1 VGNEK
6 RFSINKDGETLAD
19 VLTDIF
25 SGELT
30 KKWLAIKLGIS
41 EETVARWCKGETVPN
56 TLYFAATVKALPVD
70 ARLRLIR
77 AAFHG
82 CEIAFE
88 STQPIRVTINNGP
101 MHYAAEANM
110 EMAEV
115 IFTIQKA
122 MADKSIALSEQ
133 LQIQEEIADV
143 VERLDR
149 TQVSMGA

>member
-1 VGNEK
+1 MKTTYNRYAEFEPIADALRKVLDEQGVSVRK
-6 RFSINKDGETLAD
+6 LAGLIDKD
-19 VLTDIF
+19 
-25 SGELT
+25 
-30 KKWLAIKLGIS
+30 
-41 EETVARWCKGETVPN
+41 EETIGRYLRCETVPDI
-56 TLYFAATVKALPVD
+56 ATFRHLLLALPPA
-70 ARLRLIR
+70 ARVTVLR
-77 AAFHG
+77 AAFHSFG
-82 CEIAFE
+82 VTIE
-88 STQPIRVTINNGP
+88 STEPIKVTITDGP